1 MTQADVVVVGSGG
14 AALIAAVHAATRG
27 AQVVVLEKAPI
38 YGGTTAISGGGQW
51 LPGNPLGPETFG
63 LEDSR
68 VEVETYLSG
77 VTAGLADPNRLSAFL
92 DAAPQYVE
100 FFLERFPGEVEAAD
114 IPDYNMRHPGAKG
127 PGRAITMGLYDSHR
141 LGSYRDLMRLPPLG
155 GIAPIKTSEEAG
167 AGWARHDA
175 PALAALAAE
184 RRTSGITA
192 RGAAL
197 AGGLLELALQQ
208 GVEFLNCTRAR
219 SLVEENGRIAGV
231 VASREGHDETFWARR
246 GVMLASGGFEW
257 NANLWNAFV
266 GTPLD
271 GPLSPPYNQG
281 DGLLMAMR
289 AGARL
294 GNMRNAWWFPADRI
308 PGETFEGAPRVRNVA
323 TAYSITV
330 NRHGKRFYNE
340 NTPYGDSGPYLT
352 QFDHQLKEF
361 VNYPAYRISSG
372 PTVSEEVRRAQFDAA
387 ARDPSAPRWYF
398 EAESLS
404 DLAEQA
410 GIDPDRLKATVAE
423 WNRNCDAGVDPLF
436 HRGEFEFD
444 FTRSGWEKRRADPS
458 SGLKNALLRPLG
470 DGPCYATRVAVGV
483 FGTNGGVVT
492 DGTAAVVG
500 TDGSP
505 IPGLFAAGNV
515 TANIFGPA
523 YPGAGA
529 TLGPALTMGWVAG
542 RSMTY

>member
-1 MTQADVVVVGSGG
+1 VTQADVVVVGSGG
-14 AALIAAVHAATRG
+14 AALIAAVHAAMRG
-27 AQVVVLEKAPI
+27 AKVVVLEKAPI
-38 YGGTTAISGGGQW
+38 FGGTTAISGGGQW
-51 LPGNPLGPETFG
+51 VPGNPLGPETFG
-63 LEDSR
+63 LRDTR
-68 VEVETYLSG
+68 AEVETYLAG
-77 VTAGLADPNRLSAFL
+77 VTAGLADPARLSAFL
-92 DAAPQYVE
+92 DAAPAYIE
-100 FFLERFPGEVEAAD
+100 FFLKHFPGEVEAAD
-114 IPDYNMRHPGAKG
+114 IPDYNMLHAGAKG

-167 AGWARHDA
+167 AGWVRHEA
-175 PALAALAAE
+175 PPLAALAAE
-184 RRTSGITA
+184 RRARGITA

-197 AGGLLELALQQ
+197 AGGLLELALAQ
-208 GVEFLNCTRAR
+208 GVELVSCARAR
-219 SLVEENGRIAGV
+219 ALVEENGRIVGV
-231 VASREGHDETFWARR
+231 LANREGRDETFSARR

-257 NANLWNAFV
+257 NPNLWKAFV

-271 GPLSPPYNQG
+271 GPLSPPYNEG
-281 DGLLMAMR
+281 DGLLMAVR

-294 GNMRNAWWFPADRI
+294 GNMRGAWWFPADRI

-330 NRHGKRFYNE
+330 NRRGRRFYNE

-361 VNYPAYRISSG
+361 VNYPAYRISSV
-372 PTVSEEVRRAQFDAA
+372 PTVSDEVRQAYFDAA
-387 ARDPSAPRWYF
+387 DRDPAAPRWYF
-398 EAESLS
+398 EADSLAN
-404 DLAEQA
+404 LAEQA
-410 GIDPDRLKATVAE
+410 QIDPGALEATVVE
-423 WNRNCDAGVDPLF
+423 WNRNCDAGRDPLF

-458 SGLKNALLRPLG
+458 SGLTNPLLRPLG
-470 DGPCYATRVAVGV
+470 RGPFFATRVAVGV

-500 TDGSP
+500 NDGSP
-505 IPGLFAAGNV
+505 IQGLFAAGNV

-542 RSMTY
+542 RSMTT